1 MPRVKYV
8 QNLGTIYI
16 ANQVESW
23 ANLKNCSKY
32 IAAEM
37 YKDLVFVNSGAC
49 LLHEKI
55 GSEINGKDG
64 TAPKYNTIVFLYPSA
79 ETGMVGDHL
88 YNRLR
93 EATSEEGITFGES
106 FRFSVVKVPGKRIE
120 LAEDLVGLQIRFI
133 K

>member
-55 GSEINGKDG
+55 GSEINGQDG
-64 TAPKYNTIVFLYPSA
+64 VAPKYNTIVFLYPSA

-93 EATSEEGITFGES
+93 EAASEEGITFGES
-106 FRFSVVKVPGKRIE
+106 FRFSVVKVPGKRTE
-120 LAEDLVGLQIRFI
+120 LAEDLIGLEIRFI